1 MQISQEVVDAA
12 HCDQF
17 AATRGLH
24 GLHGFSIGHQRFE
37 WKSALGHRPHKQ
49 HAEGVGKSETG
60 CGIDGRGLFLH
71 TSVNSG
77 ADYGVGGHRSLP
89 SYVVSIIQKFGIES
103 TPWATDEP
111 ETPVQCSEDPLPRI
125 PAISTR

>member
-37 WKSALGHRPHKQ
+37 GKGALGDRPHKQ

-60 CGIDGRGLFLH
+60 CGIDSRGLFLH

-77 ADYGVGGHRSLP
+77 ADYGVGGHRSLL
-89 SYVVSIIQKFGIES
+89 SYVVAQ
-103 TPWATDEP
+103 
-111 ETPVQCSEDPLPRI
+111 ETYPLITFQLRYSSQTRYTR
-125 PAISTR
+125 PALFLASQELEG